1 MEDEVLGYLQGQAD
15 QAQKMVTA
23 YKSNLADAKTEGIEI
38 GRGQFQ
44 EPDPAQEGAVF
55 TQEQLSAAVKDAEA
69 LITAKFEADV
79 AKKDADLAAS
89 AEALDQANGQKVE
102 ALKSLKKEIAAKIK
116 DTQVDDLKL
125 AAELEAEEEVPAEEP
140 VKEEAPVEGQA

>member
-1 MEDEVLGYLQGQAD
+1 MDLKLHLQNLAD
-15 QAQKMVTA
+15 TAQEAVA
-23 YKSNLADAKTEGIEI
+23 QYKSDLADAKTEGIEI

-69 LITAKFEADV
+69 LITSKFESDI
-79 AKKDADLAAS
+79 AKKDADLALS

-116 DTQVDDLKL
+116 DSQVDDMKL
-125 AAELEAEEEVPAEEP
+125 AADLEADEEA
-140 VKEEAPVEGQA
+140 APVEGEA